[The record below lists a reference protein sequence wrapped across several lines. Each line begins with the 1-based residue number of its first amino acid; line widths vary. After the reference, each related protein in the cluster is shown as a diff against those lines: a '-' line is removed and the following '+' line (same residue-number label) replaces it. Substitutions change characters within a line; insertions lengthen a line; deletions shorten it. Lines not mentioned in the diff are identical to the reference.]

1 MSVVTLAAAKAYQNI
16 NVATWDAELQ
26 LFLDAAEAAI
36 VNKCGPL
43 TSTSVT
49 KRVRGGK
56 DFLSLSTTPV
66 LTLTSVTPVG
76 GTALDVSKLNGDPAG
91 PIEYLAG
98 GTFTARFYDVV
109 YNAGRSTLPADLA
122 QAVKEQTRHLWESQ
136 QGGTRR
142 PGAAAPQG
150 PAPGSAYA
158 FTYKVNEL
166 IAPYLQGGFA

>member
-16 NVATWDAELQ
+16 TVSTYDAELQ
-26 LFLDAAEAAI
+26 LFLDAAEASI

-43 TSTSVT
+43 QSTAFT

-56 DFLSLSTTPV
+56 AFLSLPTTPV

-76 GTALDVSKLNGDPAG
+76 GTALDVSKLNADPAG

-98 GTFTARFYDVV
+98 GTFTAAFYDVV
-109 YNAGRSTLPADLA
+109 YTAGRTSLPADLA
-122 QAVKEQTRHLWESQ
+122 HAVKEHTRHLWESQ

-142 PGAAAPQG
+142 PGTTPG
-150 PAPGSAYA
+150 PAPGSEYI
-158 FTYKVNEL
+158 FTVRVDEL
-166 IAPYLQGGFA
+166 ISTYMQSNFA